1 MAFVATWMDPEI
13 IMLREISQTMRHH
26 IIYYHLYVVPKK
38 RTEWTS
44 LQNRYWP
51 TDFEKLTVSKGDSLE
66 GGDALGVW
74 IRNAVKF
81 GCDDHRTTKNV
92 TE

>member
-38 RTEWTS
+38 RTE
-44 LQNRYWP
+44 
-51 TDFEKLTVSKGDSLE
+51 
-66 GGDALGVW
+66 
-74 IRNAVKF
+74 
-81 GCDDHRTTKNV
+81 
-92 TE
+92 